1 MNRKNIKIILF
12 LFIIIFLTEY
22 NLSYSQLQQMVS
34 KSYNIKHRHTEDFT
48 PLIQA
53 LLSKKGTIRE
63 SQEMNIIIVTD
74 YPSNLTQIDSLININ
89 DKPLRQVTVT
99 IELYLC
105 SKGNDNT
112 IPPEFEIV
120 RKLTEN
126 FYNFNQ
132 FEKIDRALITAQ
144 ENSSTQFIFAGEKY
158 SVFFVLDYVEE
169 DSKSVSFRNF
179 RLTEI
184 DRNIRGKI
192 EKVVA
197 ETSTKIPDNTQTMLS
212 ASKYKNTDKSLVVI
226 VGVIIS

>member
-1 MNRKNIKIILF
+1 MNRIKIIIL
-12 LFIIIFLTEY
+12 LLVFIFPAGY
-22 NLSYSQLQQMVS
+22 NLSYSQLQQTVS
-34 KSYNIKHRHTEDFT
+34 KSYNIKYRHTEDFT

-74 YPSNLTQIDSLININ
+74 YPSNLTQIDSLISIN
-89 DKPLRQVTVT
+89 DKPLKQVTVT

-105 SKGNDNT
+105 SKGINNT
-112 IPPEFEIV
+112 ILPGFESV

-126 FYNFNQ
+126 FYDFNQ

-144 ENSSTQFIFAGEKY
+144 ENSSTRFIFAGEKY
-158 SVFFVLDYVEE
+158 SVFFVLDYIEE

-212 ASKYKNTDKSLVVI
+212 ASKYKNTGKSLVVI